1 MTNKG
6 EFDDSITGSI
16 KKTRARKSSRVKNT
30 PAHYADF
37 TMGKQKNIV
46 KTDHS
51 SIISENIAENISENV
66 SEIDLLHI
74 TDHDMRNIP
83 LSSSQTPLDDIGSI
97 SGPISGDWADIIDED
112 ISNEV
117 EVDVEEELPVL
128 LLPGDDDEDELA
140 DSGDESEY
148 EEISDATTINQGFKT
163 DDVPGLLID
172 KNNKNAPII
181 NLGSKNND
189 VPGLMIDK
197 NNKNLRII
205 ATQCGTGFRSDCPRK
220 ATCFYHHTNEKVGE
234 LVSKYVNIR
243 WAQGANKGQPKTV
256 KKVTGANAAKEK
268 VQCPSCPNSF
278 ASNHGLKIH
287 VSRMH
292 PDTNNTQCHSN
303 VDNNSHRQSNVEKCY
318 RYIFHCYLGYL

>member
-1 MTNKG
+1 MTRKG
-6 EFDDSITGSI
+6 EFDDSITGSM

-83 LSSSQTPLDDIGSI
+83 LSSSQTPLDDIGST

-140 DSGDESEY
+140 DSG
-148 EEISDATTINQGFKT
+148 
-163 DDVPGLLID
+163 
-172 KNNKNAPII
+172 
-181 NLGSKNND
+181 
-189 VPGLMIDK
+189 M
-197 NNKNLRII
+197 R
-205 ATQCGTGFRSDCPRK
+205 
-220 ATCFYHHTNEKVGE
+220 
-234 LVSKYVNIR
+234 VNM
-243 WAQGANKGQPKTV
+243 
-256 KKVTGANAAKEK
+256 KK
-268 VQCPSCPNSF
+268 
-278 ASNHGLKIH
+278 
-287 VSRMH
+287 SRM
-292 PDTNNTQCHSN
+292 PPP
-303 VDNNSHRQSNVEKCY
+303 
-318 RYIFHCYLGYL
+318 